1 MKKEIITGITL
12 LGTLGMAQEN
22 GETTKDPV
30 YRVVPRKSSVIVKDK
45 KATITNNK
53 AMCSAD
59 RVLSKTAE
67 GKSLRDVKCS
77 PSKTDPNYNYW
88 KKVAAMKN
96 IKIYDKDTQKE
107 IVAEAESI
115 GEKYE
120 EASTKYERVVGADRL
135 HFDLVEIKPKAK
147 QVEEE
152 IKETP
157 LDVKKNI
164 DSLVRKGK
172 KLMKQKKNDKKIA
185 YIKKEAEKKVKDEDI
200 DKILKNYAEKLSK
213 NF

>member
-12 LGTLGMAQEN
+12 LGTLVMAQEN
-22 GETTKDPV
+22 GETTKDPI

-59 RVLSKTAE
+59 RVLSKTTE

-96 IKIYDKDTQKE
+96 IKIYDKDTQNDIIK
-107 IVAEAESI
+107 EAEDI
-115 GEKYE
+115 EEKYKD
-120 EASTKYERVVGADRL
+120 AHSKYEHVVGADRL
-135 HFDLVEIKPKAK
+135 HFDLVEIKPKPK
-147 QVEEE
+147 EEKVEDKKVKGS
-152 IKETP
+152 INQLIRKGKLLMKE
-157 LDVKKNI
+157 KKNPKKVYVNDKKEKKNSDSNI
-164 DSLVRKGK
+164 DS
-172 KLMKQKKNDKKIA
+172 
-185 YIKKEAEKKVKDEDI
+185 
-200 DKILKNYAEKLSK
+200 ILKNYAEKLSK

>member
-22 GETTKDPV
+22 GETTKDPI

-59 RVLSKTAE
+59 RVLSKTTE

-77 PSKTDPNYNYW
+77 PSNTDPNYHYW
-88 KKVAAMKN
+88 KKVASMKN
-96 IKIYDKDTQKE
+96 IKIYDKDTQNDIIK
-107 IVAEAESI
+107 EAEDI
-115 GEKYE
+115 EEKYKD
-120 EASTKYERVVGADRL
+120 AHYKYEHVVGADRL
-135 HFDLVEIKPKAK
+135 HFDLVEIKPKPK
-147 QVEEE
+147 EEKKEEKVENKKVKSS
-152 IKETP
+152 INQLIRKGKLLMKE
-157 LDVKKNI
+157 KKNPKKVYVNDKKEKKNSDSNI
-164 DSLVRKGK
+164 DS
-172 KLMKQKKNDKKIA
+172 
-185 YIKKEAEKKVKDEDI
+185 
-200 DKILKNYAEKLSK
+200 ILKNYAEKLSK